1 MPERMLIV
9 EDDATLRRMV
19 AARLAY
25 AGYDVVQ
32 AASGEE
38 ALERLGDGAFHVVL
52 SDIVL
57 GGVDGLAV
65 LRAARSRPQPPA
77 VVLLTGQA
85 TVETAVTAL
94 RGGAHDYLLKP
105 CDVEEL
111 LVCLA
116 GAARRAAAERRA
128 SALLTEPAPQAP
140 PRQHDGTLLIG
151 ELQVGSSRHEVRLRG
166 RQVTLTPT
174 EYALLRDLAEHTG
187 QVRRYSEIV
196 ARVHQITVADD
207 EARHL
212 LRTHYTNLRQKLSAD
227 YFVTDRGTGLML
239 VPPPPTAYVPHVDG

>member
-9 EDDATLRRMV
+9 EDDDTLRRMI

-32 AASGEE
+32 AASGEA
-38 ALERLGDGAFHVVL
+38 ALELLKCSSFHVVL

-57 GGVDGLAV
+57 GGLDGLAV
-65 LRAARSRPQPPA
+65 LRAARTCPEPAA

-85 TVETAVTAL
+85 TVETAVQAL

-105 CDVEEL
+105 CDVDEL

-116 GAARRAAAERRA
+116 GAAQRTVAERRGA
-128 SALLTEPAPQAP
+128 TGSGEPAGSTVR
-140 PRQHDGTLLIG
+140 RQEDARLVVG
-151 ELQVGSSRHEVRLRG
+151 ELQIGASRHDVLFRG

-174 EYALLRDLAEHTG
+174 EYALLRYLAEHTG
-187 QVRRYSEIV
+187 QVRRYSDIV
-196 ARVHQITVADD
+196 AHVQQFTVPDD

-212 LRTHYTNLRQKLSAD
+212 LRTHYTNLRQKLSPE

-239 VPPPPTAYVPHVDG
+239 VPPPPASQVP